1 MKNAKWLS
9 LTYNKTVKLIKFHLF
24 KLDFEFRISKKVYY
38 NGDSKVGK
46 MINKSMKTGMV
57 GSISGVKFYTTEK
70 KL

>member
-38 NGDSKVGK
+38 SGDSKIGK
-46 MINKSMKTGMV
+46 LGVSLKTGTV

-70 KL
+70 KQ